1 MRSVWYDP
9 SKCPLL
15 KHKQEETFKNVYVIV
30 MRLKRVLLKSEK
42 SWIKKN
48 CFHLKK
54 VLKKKSGRGSKSGVA
69 ENKGASFKKRK
80 EKVLLS
86 KEIVMINSYHFGIP
100 LPQRSG
106 VVLKFLAILYL
117 LRSFAFPV
125 TFVLLRHFLK

>member
-1 MRSVWYDP
+1 
-9 SKCPLL
+9 
-15 KHKQEETFKNVYVIV
+15 
-30 MRLKRVLLKSEK
+30 MRLKRVLLKGEK

-48 CFHLKK
+48 CFHLK
-54 VLKKKSGRGSKSGVA
+54 VLKKKSSRGSKSGVA

-86 KEIVMINSYHFGIP
+86 KEIVMINSCHFGIP

-125 TFVLLRHFLK
+125 TFVLLRHFFK